1 MQRGLV
7 VVCVFCAAT
16 AAAQDAQLEAVRKTV
31 LSVRDFAQS
40 HSDVSGAMPELTT
53 AKHQIRD
60 WIEARLASFPENGD
74 EAMLSNY
81 FLAGIANARLFCDDD
96 NDCRPTALGFL
107 DEIAVNRDH
116 GFLIVRTAVGTGIRC
131 GYDHSAYVY
140 EWKGSRWQR
149 FWENEQNDY
158 SKDAYHPQLLHAV
171 HISDAGSDGGRLILT
186 LGTPAGCHGAFV
198 PFYYRVWRIGASGST
213 IILDKS
219 ETLND
224 EGEPPVIGRV
234 TPNDLLIEFSA
245 GGTGYG
251 FTHKALR
258 HFEIHGAEVTQTDP
272 TAPTPRDFVEEWLAA
287 PWQDSAGRSDSPALR
302 EWHAKLHREDGQGDY
317 PEPAL
322 GCGNDPSLVEIATHL
337 EASPPH
343 YFLVRTKQPLG
354 FSMANIGDRPFAD
367 CTRPDPAA
375 DQQPSLLPSNR

>member
-1 MQRGLV
+1 MELPRKGQHVRVAGASNAPAWNDIQRRTRHLYSGRVRHPPRGRSACNRVGSGTSHDAQPVARTSVWVAMLLSRLMQCGLV

-81 FLAGIANARLFCDDD
+81 FLAGIANDRLFCDDD

-224 EGEPPVIGRV
+224 EGEPPVIGR
-234 TPNDLLIEFSA
+234 
-245 GGTGYG
+245 
-251 FTHKALR
+251 
-258 HFEIHGAEVTQTDP
+258 
-272 TAPTPRDFVEEWLAA
+272 
-287 PWQDSAGRSDSPALR
+287 
-302 EWHAKLHREDGQGDY
+302 
-317 PEPAL
+317 
-322 GCGNDPSLVEIATHL
+322 
-337 EASPPH
+337 
-343 YFLVRTKQPLG
+343 
-354 FSMANIGDRPFAD
+354 
-367 CTRPDPAA
+367 
-375 DQQPSLLPSNR
+375 